1 MVLVANAV
9 TRMPSGSVR
18 RSCAPGCG
26 RSLRT
31 ITRIPFPN
39 TAGSARSNA
48 TSAKQS
54 PPNASEIAD
63 HLGWVV
69 NLHRLTRARQS
80 RAQRPVQPGHADRVD
95 QRDTTG
101 LRHDTDAVRVDM
113 DTRIQPIRFTL
124 KVFLA
129 QRR

>member
-1 MVLVANAV
+1 
-9 TRMPSGSVR
+9 
-18 RSCAPGCG
+18 
-26 RSLRT
+26 LRT

-129 QRR
+129 QRRSGLDNRDSRCLEHFLLDHHAVTVKAPG